1 MSYLA
6 ALNLSV
12 SDLIL
17 EPAFPKAWGEK
28 NKKVIDKILFEWG
41 MDPVKGYEEFF
52 CEHRNRQNQ
61 VVKCILIQGFERT
74 DKSFLQSGNA
84 SIYAKIEGSDHC
96 PHMKGE
102 LLGMLHSGG
111 SADLAWS
118 ESLQKECK

>member
-17 EPAFPKAWGEK
+17 EPEFPKAWGEK
-28 NKKVIDKILFEWG
+28 DTKTINKILFEWG

-52 CEHRNRQNQ
+52 CEHRNRQNK

-74 DKSFLQSGNA
+74 DKAFLSSGNA
-84 SIYAKIEGSDHC
+84 SLYAKIEGSGHC
-96 PHMKGE
+96 AHMKGE
-102 LLGMLHSGG
+102 LLGMLHGG
-111 SADLAWS
+111 SSADGMWN
-118 ESLQKECK
+118 EDLQKQCK